1 MKFFIRLFLC
11 AAAIV
16 TLALTAMT
24 CITLSASLKSSYER
38 ELESAL
44 SQHQLLEYAIECSIL
59 NVAGSGTLTDEN
71 LSELAEQS
79 ASLLSDTDSYALLT
93 DDGKQLAGDAM
104 ADSCFQVEDD
114 KTLTSRVIPLDNGC
128 YQLVVGS
135 CFTQSGARLT
145 LFTIQDIT
153 FTFWGSQKLVR
164 QERWIFLVV
173 MALSCLVML
182 VVTWLLTRPVQTLKE
197 ATAAFSAGDYTS
209 RAVVRSGD
217 EFQELAGAYN
227 AMAETIEQKIADLEA
242 AARQREDFVANFA
255 HELKTPM
262 TSIIGYAD
270 TIYQKELTAEELHAA
285 AGYIVNEGMRLE
297 ALSFKLL
304 ELIGLERQEFLLEET
319 ELLPFFEDVRET
331 ILPLAQKRGV
341 AFSMD
346 CEEGWAWLEL
356 DLFKT
361 LLLNLLDNALK
372 SGGDYVTLTGRCTG
386 EGYEIRVTDNGRG
399 IPVQEISRITE
410 AFYMV
415 DKSRSRKEHGAGLG
429 LALCD
434 RIAKLHGTRLHYESQ
449 PGQGT
454 TVTLCL
460 GKGGQA

>member
-1 MKFFIRLFLC
+1 MKFFTRLFLC
-11 AAAIV
+11 TAAIV

-24 CITLSASLKSSYER
+24 CITLSASLKSSYDR
-38 ELESAL
+38 ELNSAL
-44 SQHQLLEYAIECSIL
+44 SQHKLLEYAIECSIL
-59 NVAGSGTLTDEN
+59 NVAGSGTLTDET

-79 ASLLSDTDSYALLT
+79 ASLLSDTDSYALLA
-93 DDGKQLAGDAM
+93 DDGKQLAGDAQ
-104 ADSCFQVEDD
+104 AASYFQVEND
-114 KTLTSRVIPLDNGC
+114 KTLTSQVIPVKNGC
-128 YQLVVGS
+128 YHLVVGS
-135 CFTQSGARLT
+135 CFTQNGAELT
-145 LFTIQDIT
+145 LFTQQDIT

-173 MALSCLVML
+173 MALSCLIML
-182 VVTWLLTRPVQTLKE
+182 VVTWLLTRPIQTLKE
-197 ATAAFSAGDYTS
+197 AAASFSAGDYTS

-217 EFQELAGAYN
+217 EFQDLANGYN

-270 TIYQKELTAEELHAA
+270 TIYQKELTTEELHAA
-285 AGYIVNEGMRLE
+285 AGYIVSEGMRLE

-319 ELLPFFEDVRET
+319 ELSPFFADIQET
-331 ILPLAQKRGV
+331 ILPLARKRGV

-346 CEEGWAWLEL
+346 CAQGWAWLEL

-372 SGGDYVTLTGRCTG
+372 SGGNQVTLAGRCTE
-386 EGYEIRVTDNGRG
+386 EGYEISVADNGRG

-434 RIAKLHGTRLHYESQ
+434 RIAKLHGTRLCYESQ

-454 TVTLCL
+454 TVTLLL
-460 GKGGQA
+460 GKGGPA